1 MSKGNILQGQA
12 SGKLGDTV
20 LMVRNGKQ
28 IARVY
33 TTAGARS
40 GDAASEAARL
50 QRVKFGSA
58 SNQWNCYKYVCTR
71 MYRKGRKTTQSDY
84 NYFVKRN
91 NNLLPYLTKAENAD
105 GVHMLMPGQF
115 SEGNLGRIELVHA
128 YVPTAEGAD
137 PMLRISDTQAHTF
150 ANVGWVSQLST
161 LKDALKVS
169 YPNARKVTFL
179 FSIASDLTLT
189 EEDVNFVS
197 QQVAHYPVIIDL
209 YSEVEAGENSKKV
222 ADYFYP
228 KIGDESVSVIVER
241 QTSGQAF
248 CFGNQV
254 FRLHKTSDVDAGII
268 AKLGVLI
275 FATDDNASDCYTTIL
290 PSSSVDPVKGVYSLW
305 ASYRSQDSLQIAAD
319 SYGYQTG
326 VMRDVVASAGN
337 DLTEAAVNYAQV
349 LRSVDA
355 EAAAAFEASIAS
367 AGGAKAR
374 VVRSLVENQE
384 D

>member
-71 MYRKGRKTTQSDY
+71 MYRKGRKTNQSDY

-91 NNLLPYLTKAENAD
+91 NHLLPYLTKAENAD

-115 SEGNLGRIELVHA
+115 SEGNLGRIELVH
-128 YVPTAEGAD
+128 VFIPTADGTD
-137 PMLRISDTQAHTF
+137 PMLRVADAMAQASGSVTWH
-150 ANVGWVSQLST
+150 ST
-161 LKDALKVS
+161 LSVYKDALKRI

-189 EEDVNFVS
+189 EQDVNFIS
-197 QQVAHYPVIIDL
+197 QQVAHYPVVIDL
-209 YSEVEAGENSKKV
+209 YSEIEPGENEKKINE
-222 ADYFYP
+222 YFYP
-228 KIGDESVSVIVER
+228 KIGDEAVSVIIE
-241 QTSGQAF
+241 QQAA
-248 CFGNQV
+248 GRTILWNKHI
-254 FRLHKTSDVDAGII
+254 FRLAKTSDTDAAVL

-290 PSSSVDPVKGVYSLW
+290 PSTSFDPVNGVYSLW
-305 ASYRSQDSLQIAAD
+305 AAYRSQDSLQVAAD

-337 DLTEAAVNYAQV
+337 DLEEAAASYAKV
-349 LRSVDA
+349 LRSIDA
-355 EAAAAFEASIAS
+355 EAADAYEASIKA

-374 VVRSLVENQE
+374 VIRSAVESQE
-384 D
+384 E

>member
-71 MYRKGRKTTQSDY
+71 MYRKGRTTTQSDY

-91 NNLLPYLTKAENAD
+91 NHLLPYLTKAENAD
-105 GVHMLMPGQF
+105 GVHMLQPGQF
-115 SEGNLGRIELVHA
+115 SEGNLGRIELVH
-128 YVPTAEGAD
+128 VFIPTADGTD
-137 PMLRISDTQAHTF
+137 PMLRVSDAMAQASGSVTW
-150 ANVGWVSQLST
+150 NSNLSVFKDH
-161 LKDALKVS
+161 LKKV

-179 FSIASDLTLT
+179 FSIASDLTIT
-189 EEDVNFVS
+189 DEDVNFIS
-197 QQVAHYPVIIDL
+197 QQITHYPVVIDL
-209 YSEVEAGENSKKV
+209 YSELEQGENNKKINE
-222 ADYFYP
+222 YFFP
-228 KIGDESVSVIVER
+228 KIGDEAVSVIIE
-241 QTSGQAF
+241 QQAAGTTV
-248 CFGNQV
+248 CWNKHI
-254 FRLHKTSDVDAGII
+254 FRLAKTSDTDAQVL

-290 PSSSVDPVKGVYSLW
+290 PSTSVDPINGVYSLW

-326 VMRDVVASAGN
+326 VMRDYVASAGN
-337 DLTEAAVNYAQV
+337 DLEEAAANYAKV

-355 EAAAAFEASIAS
+355 EAAAAFEASIEA

-374 VVRSLVENQE
+374 VIRSVNEHQE
-384 D
+384 S

>member
-58 SNQWNCYKYVCTR
+58 ANQWNCYKYVCTR
-71 MYRKGRKTTQSDY
+71 MFRKGRKTTQSDY

-91 NNLLPYLTKAENAD
+91 NYLLPYLTKAENAD
-105 GVHMLMPGQF
+105 GVHMLQPGQF
-115 SEGNLGRIELVHA
+115 SEGNLGRIELVHSFN
-128 YVPTAEGAD
+128 PNAEQGSI
-137 PMLRISDTQAHTF
+137 MLSLADTQAHASAT
-150 ANVGWVSQLST
+150 VGWQAGLSQL
-161 LKDALKVS
+161 KAALRAT

-189 EEDVNFVS
+189 DEDVNFVS
-197 QQVAHYPVIIDL
+197 QQVAHYPVVIDL
-209 YSEVEAGENSKKV
+209 YSEIEQGENSKKINE
-222 ADYFYP
+222 YFFP
-228 KIGDESVSVIVER
+228 KIGDESVSVIIET
-241 QTSGQAF
+241 QGSSSAF
-248 CFGNQV
+248 CFEKNVFILRRTAESDAQV
-254 FRLHKTSDVDAGII
+254 LSS
-268 AKLGVLI
+268 LGVLI
-275 FATDDNASDCYTTIL
+275 FATDDNASDCYTTVL
-290 PSSSVDPVKGVYSLW
+290 PSAGVNPVAGVYSLW
-305 ASYRSQDSLQIAAD
+305 AAYRSKDSLQIAAD

-326 VMRDVVASAGN
+326 VMRDFVASAGN
-337 DLTEAAVNYAQV
+337 DLEEAAANYAKV

-355 EAAAAFEASIAS
+355 AAADAFEASIEA

-374 VVRSLVENQE
+374 VVRSVVENQE

>member
-91 NNLLPYLTKAENAD
+91 NYLLPYLTKAENAD
-105 GVHMLMPGQF
+105 GVHMLQPGQF
-115 SEGNLGRIELVHA
+115 SEGSLGRIELVHV
-128 YVPTAEGAD
+128 YLPEPSDGK
-137 PMLRISDTQAHTF
+137 PMVYLADTQAGNFT
-150 ANVGWVSQLST
+150 NVGWQGKLSL
-161 LKDALKVS
+161 LKSSLRGA

-179 FSIASDLTLT
+179 FSIATDLTFT
-189 EEDVNFVS
+189 EDDVNFVS
-197 QQVAHYPVIIDL
+197 QQISHYPVVIDL
-209 YSEVEAGENSKKV
+209 YNEIEPGENEVKI

-228 KIGDESVSVIVER
+228 KIGDENISVIIET
-241 QTSGQAF
+241 QAQNKAF
-248 CFGNQV
+248 CYSNCPIRIYKVSDADAQYLS
-254 FRLHKTSDVDAGII
+254 RLGLLV
-268 AKLGVLI
+268 
-275 FATDDNASDCYTTIL
+275 FATNDNVSDCYSTVL
-290 PSSSVDPVKGVYSLW
+290 PESGVDPVNGVYATW
-305 ASYRSQDSLQIAAD
+305 ASYRSKDSLQIAAD

-326 VMRDVVASAGN
+326 VMRDFVASAGN
-337 DLTEAAVNYAQV
+337 DLEEAAANYAKV
-349 LRSVDA
+349 LRSVDVD
-355 EAAAAFEASIAS
+355 AAAAFEASIAS

-374 VVRSLVENQE
+374 VVRSVIENQE
-384 D
+384 S

>member
-91 NNLLPYLTKAENAD
+91 NYLFPYLTKAENAD
-105 GVHMLMPGQF
+105 GVHMLQPGQF
-115 SEGNLGRIELVHA
+115 SEGSLGRIELVHIFRPE
-128 YVPTAEGAD
+128 PTENQA
-137 PMLRISDTQAHTF
+137 MVVLSDTQSGNF
-150 ANVGWVSQLST
+150 SSVNWSNNLSR
-161 LKDALKVS
+161 LKESLRKA
-169 YPNARKVTFL
+169 YPNARKVTYL
-179 FSIASDLTLT
+179 FSVASDLTFT
-189 EEDVNFVS
+189 EDNVNFIS
-197 QQVAHYPVIIDL
+197 QQISHYPVVIDL
-209 YSEVEAGENSKKV
+209 YGEIEPGENEVTV
-222 ADYFYP
+222 ANYFYP
-228 KIGDESVSVIVER
+228 KIGDENISVIIET
-241 QTSGQAF
+241 QGEGKAF
-248 CFGNQV
+248 CYSNAPIRIYKITDGDAQFLS
-254 FRLHKTSDVDAGII
+254 RLGLLV
-268 AKLGVLI
+268 
-275 FATDDNASDCYTTIL
+275 FATNDNVSDCYSTVL
-290 PSSSVDPVKGVYSLW
+290 PESGVDPVNGVYATW
-305 ASYRSQDSLQIAAD
+305 ASYRSKDSLQIAAD

-326 VMRDVVASAGN
+326 VMRDFVASAGN
-337 DLTEAAVNYAQV
+337 DLEEAAANYAKV

-355 EAAAAFEASIAS
+355 AAAAEYVAAIEA

-374 VVRSLVENQE
+374 VVRSVVENQE

>member
-91 NNLLPYLTKAENAD
+91 NLLLPYLTKAENAD
-105 GVHMLMPGQF
+105 GVHMLQPGQF

-128 YVPTAEGAD
+128 FAPTAEGTT
-137 PMLRISDTQAHTF
+137 PMFLISDTQALSF
-150 ANVGWVSQLST
+150 ANIGWQSSLST
-161 LKDALKVS
+161 LKAALRAS

-189 EEDVNFVS
+189 EESVNFVS
-197 QQVAHYPVIIDL
+197 QQVSHYPVVIDL
-209 YSEVEAGENSKKV
+209 YSELVPGENNTKV
-222 ADYFYP
+222 NEYFYP
-228 KIGDESVSVIVER
+228 KIGDESVSVIIER
-241 QTSGQAF
+241 QAVNSSICRGAH
-248 CFGNQV
+248 V
-254 FRLHKTSDVDAGII
+254 FRLNSTAETDAAVL

-290 PSSSVDPVKGVYSLW
+290 PSTSVDPVNGVYSLW
-305 ASYRSQDSLQIAAD
+305 SSYRSKDSLQIAAD
-319 SYGYQTG
+319 SYGYQSG
-326 VMRDVVASAGN
+326 VMRDFVASAGN
-337 DLTEAAVNYAQV
+337 DLTEAAATYAQV

>member
-91 NNLLPYLTKAENAD
+91 NYLLPYLTKAENAD
-105 GVHMLMPGQF
+105 GVHMLQPGQF

-128 YVPTAEGAD
+128 FVPGAD
-137 PMLRISDTQAHTF
+137 GTTAMLRVADTQAHTF
-150 ANVGWVSQLST
+150 ANVSWKSKLT
-161 LKDALKVS
+161 NLKEALKVS

-189 EEDVNFVS
+189 DQDVNFIS

-209 YSEVEAGENSKKV
+209 YSEVEPGENDKKINE
-222 ADYFYP
+222 YFYP
-228 KIGDESVSVIVER
+228 KIGDESISIIIES
-241 QTSGQAF
+241 QPDNSLICYGSH
-248 CFGNQV
+248 V
-254 FRLHKTSDVDAGII
+254 FRLVKTSDTDATAL

-290 PSSSVDPVKGVYSLW
+290 PSSSVDPVSGVYSLW
-305 ASYRSQDSLQIAAD
+305 SSYRSQNSLQIAAD

-337 DLTEAAVNYAQV
+337 DLEEAAATYARV
-349 LRSVDA
+349 LRSVDV
-355 EAAAAFEASIAS
+355 EAADAFEASIAS

-374 VVRSLVENQE
+374 VVRSVVENKE

>member
-58 SNQWNCYKYVCTR
+58 SNQWQCYKYVCTR

-91 NNLLPYLTKAENAD
+91 NYLLPYLTKAENAD
-105 GVHMLMPGQF
+105 GVHMLQPGQF
-115 SEGNLGRIELVHA
+115 SEGNLGRIELVHIFR
-128 YVPTAEGAD
+128 PDAEENDTMVA
-137 PMLRISDTQAHTF
+137 LADTQMGNLK
-150 ANVGWVSQLST
+150 NVGWQSNLS
-161 LKDALKVS
+161 ALKEELRKA
-169 YPNARKVTFL
+169 YPNARKVTYL
-179 FSIASDLTLT
+179 FCVTSDLNFT
-189 EEDVNFVS
+189 EADVNFVS
-197 QQVAHYPVIIDL
+197 QQISHYPVVIDL
-209 YSEVEAGENSKKV
+209 YGEIDPGENNVKI

-228 KIGDESVSVIVER
+228 KIGDENISVIIET
-241 QTSGQAF
+241 QKSNASF
-248 CFGNQV
+248 CHSTYPILIRKVSENDAQFLS
-254 FRLHKTSDVDAGII
+254 RLG
-268 AKLGVLI
+268 LLI
-275 FATDDNASDCYTTIL
+275 FATNDNVSDCYSTVL
-290 PSSSVDPVKGVYSLW
+290 PESGVDPVNGVYATW
-305 ASYRSQDSLQIAAD
+305 AAYRSKDSLQIAAD

-326 VMRDVVASAGN
+326 VMRDFVASAGN
-337 DLTEAAVNYAQV
+337 DLEEAAANYAKV

-355 EAAAAFEASIAS
+355 EAAAAFEASIEA

-374 VVRSLVENQE
+374 VVRSAVENRE

>member
-84 NYFVKRN
+84 NYFVKKN
-91 NNLLPYLTKAENAD
+91 NYLLPYLTKAENAE
-105 GVHMLMPGQF
+105 GVHMLQPGQF
-115 SEGNLGRIELVHA
+115 SEGNLGRIELVH
-128 YVPTAEGAD
+128 VFTPTAESGSTMIRVA
-137 PMLRISDTQAHTF
+137 DTQAHTLV
-150 ANVGWVSQLST
+150 NVGWQSKMSA
-161 LKDALKVS
+161 LKAALKVG

-179 FSIASDLTLT
+179 FSIASDLSLT
-189 EEDVNFVS
+189 DQDIDFVS
-197 QQVAHYPVIIDL
+197 QQVAHYPVIVDL
-209 YSEVEAGENSKKV
+209 YSEVEAGENDKKINE
-222 ADYFYP
+222 YFYP
-228 KIGDESVSVIVER
+228 KIGDESINIIVE
-241 QTSGQAF
+241 QQSANSSF
-248 CFGNQV
+248 CYDTTV
-254 FRLHKTSDVDAGII
+254 FRLARTSDTDATAL

-290 PSSSVDPVKGVYSLW
+290 PSSSVDPVNGVYSLW
-305 ASYRSQDSLQIAAD
+305 AAYRSKDSLQIAAD

-337 DLTEAAVNYAQV
+337 DLTEAAATYARV
-349 LRSVDA
+349 LRSIDA
-355 EAAAAFEASIAS
+355 EAAEAFEASIEA

-374 VVRSLVENQE
+374 VVRSVIENKE
-384 D
+384 E

>member
-91 NNLLPYLTKAENAD
+91 NYLLPYLTKAENAD
-105 GVHMLMPGQF
+105 GVHMLQPGQF
-115 SEGNLGRIELVHA
+115 SEGNLGRIELVHSFN
-128 YVPTAEGAD
+128 PTAEQGSV
-137 PMLRISDTQAHTF
+137 MLQVADTQAHTF
-150 ANVGWVSQLST
+150 SSVGWQAKLSV
-161 LKDALKVS
+161 LKAALRVS

-179 FSIASDLTLT
+179 LSIASDLTLT
-189 EEDVNFVS
+189 DEAVSFIS
-197 QQVAHYPVIIDL
+197 QQVAHYPVVIDL
-209 YSEVEAGENSKKV
+209 FAEIESGENDKKV
-222 ADYFYP
+222 SEYFYP
-228 KIGDESVSVIVER
+228 KIGDESVSVIIET
-241 QTSGQAF
+241 QSTTSAI
-248 CFGNQV
+248 CYGNKV
-254 FRLHKTSDVDAGII
+254 FRLYRTSDSDVQVIG
-268 AKLGVLI
+268 KLGVLV

-290 PSSSVDPVKGVYSLW
+290 PSSSVDPVNGVYSLW

-326 VMRDVVASAGN
+326 VMRDFVASAGN
-337 DLTEAAVNYAQV
+337 DLTEAAVTYAKV
-349 LRSVDA
+349 LRSVDS
-355 EAAAAFEASIAS
+355 EAADAFEASIAS

-374 VVRSLVENQE
+374 VIRSIVESQ
-384 D
+384 DD

>member
-40 GDAASEAARL
+40 GEAASEAARL

-84 NYFVKRN
+84 NYFVRRN
-91 NNLLPYLTKAENAD
+91 NYLLPYLTKAENAD
-105 GVHMLMPGQF
+105 GVHMLQPGQF
-115 SEGNLGRIELVHA
+115 SEGNLGRIELVH
-128 YVPTAEGAD
+128 VFLPTSEGTT
-137 PMLRISDTQAHTF
+137 PMLRVADTQAHAF
-150 ANVGWVSQLST
+150 ANVGWQSKLSA
-161 LKDALKVS
+161 LKAALKVS

-189 EEDVNFVS
+189 EQDVNFMS
-197 QQVAHYPVIIDL
+197 QQIAHYPVIIDL
-209 YSEVEAGENSKKV
+209 YSEIEAGENEKKINE
-222 ADYFYP
+222 YFYP
-228 KIGDESVSVIVER
+228 KIGDESINIIVE
-241 QTSGQAF
+241 QQPANSAI
-248 CFGNQV
+248 CYSSHV
-254 FRLHKTSDVDAGII
+254 FRLAKTSDSDAAAL

-290 PSSSVDPVKGVYSLW
+290 PSTSVDPVNGVYSLW
-305 ASYRSQDSLQIAAD
+305 ASYRSKDSLQIAAD

-337 DLTEAAVNYAQV
+337 DLEEAAANYAQV

-355 EAAAAFEASIAS
+355 EAAAAFEESIEA

-374 VVRSLVENQE
+374 VVRSVAENQE

>member
-91 NNLLPYLTKAENAD
+91 NSLLPYLTKAENAD
-105 GVHMLMPGQF
+105 GVHMLQPGQF

-128 YVPTAEGAD
+128 YRAEPSEGQA
-137 PMLRISDTQAHTF
+137 MLFLADTQAGNMEYVT
-150 ANVGWVSQLST
+150 WQSKLSM
-161 LKDALKVS
+161 LKASLRKA
-169 YPNARKVTFL
+169 YPNARKITYL
-179 FSIASDLTLT
+179 FSVTSDLTFS
-189 EEDVNFVS
+189 EDNVNFIS
-197 QQVAHYPVIIDL
+197 QQIAHYPVVVDLFDEIDP
-209 YSEVEAGENSKKV
+209 GENEVKV
-222 ADYFYP
+222 ANYFYP
-228 KIGDESVSVIVER
+228 KIGDENVSVIIES
-241 QTSGQAF
+241 QKQNDAI
-248 CFGNQV
+248 CFTNHPI
-254 FRLHKTSDVDAGII
+254 LIYKTSDNDGQFLSR
-268 AKLGVLI
+268 LGLLV
-275 FATDDNASDCYTTIL
+275 FATNDNVSDCYSTVL
-290 PSSSVDPVKGVYSLW
+290 PESGVDPVNGVYATW
-305 ASYRSQDSLQIAAD
+305 ASYRSKDSLQIAAD

-326 VMRDVVASAGN
+326 VMRDFVASAGN
-337 DLTEAAVNYAQV
+337 DLEEAAANYAKV

-355 EAAAAFEASIAS
+355 AAAAEYVASIEA

-374 VVRSLVENQE
+374 VIRSAVENQE
-384 D
+384 S

>member
-91 NNLLPYLTKAENAD
+91 NYLLPYLTKAENAD
-105 GVHMLMPGQF
+105 GVHMLQPGQF
-115 SEGNLGRIELVHA
+115 SEGNLGRIELVYA
-128 YVPTAEGAD
+128 YDPAAEGTTPIVRLA
-137 PMLRISDTQAHTF
+137 DTQAHTLAF
-150 ANVGWVSQLST
+150 VGWSAKLSA
-161 LKDALKVS
+161 LKDALKLG

-189 EEDVNFVS
+189 DEDVNFIS
-197 QQVAHYPVIIDL
+197 QQVAHYPVVVDL
-209 YSEVEAGENSKKV
+209 YSEIDPGENDKRINE
-222 ADYFYP
+222 YFYP
-228 KIGDESVSVIVER
+228 KVGDRSVSVIIEN
-241 QTSGQAF
+241 QGADATF
-248 CFGNQV
+248 CGNMSV
-254 FRLHKTSDVDAGII
+254 FRLVKTSDSDAAVL

-290 PSSSVDPVKGVYSLW
+290 PSTAVDPVNGVYSLW
-305 ASYRSQDSLQIAAD
+305 ASYRSKNSLQIAAD

-337 DLTEAAVNYAQV
+337 DLEEAAASYAKV

-355 EAAAAFEASIAS
+355 DAAAAFEKSVDA

-374 VVRSLVENQE
+374 VIRSVVENQE

>member
-58 SNQWNCYKYVCTR
+58 SNQWTCYKYVCTR

-91 NNLLPYLTKAENAD
+91 NLLLPYLTKAENAD
-105 GVHMLMPGQF
+105 GVHMLQPGQF

-128 YVPTAEGAD
+128 YVPTAEGVS
-137 PMLRISDTQAHTF
+137 PMLLISDTQALNL
-150 ANVGWVSQLST
+150 ANIGWQSSLST

-169 YPNARKVTFL
+169 YPNARKITFL

-189 EEDVNFVS
+189 EQDVNFVS
-197 QQVAHYPVIIDL
+197 QQITHYPVVIDL
-209 YSEVEAGENSKKV
+209 YSEIEPGENNNKV
-222 ADYFYP
+222 YAYFYP
-228 KIGDESVSVIVER
+228 KIGDESVSVIIER
-241 QTSGQAF
+241 QEANSSICRGSQI
-248 CFGNQV
+248 
-254 FRLHKTSDVDAGII
+254 FRLNKTADADVAVL

-290 PSSSVDPVKGVYSLW
+290 PSTSVDPINGVYSTW
-305 ASYRSQDSLQIAAD
+305 ASYRSKDSLQIAAD

-326 VMRDVVASAGN
+326 VMRDFVASAGN
-337 DLTEAAVNYAQV
+337 DLTEAAATYAQV

-355 EAAAAFEASIAS
+355 EAAAAFEKSIEA

>member
-91 NNLLPYLTKAENAD
+91 NYLLPYLTKAENAD
-105 GVHMLMPGQF
+105 GVHMLQPGQF
-115 SEGNLGRIELVHA
+115 SEGNLGRIELVHI
-128 YVPTAEGAD
+128 YRPEPAENAF
-137 PMLRISDTQAHTF
+137 MLALVDSQAGNFGSIGWQTTMLKLKE
-150 ANVGWVSQLST
+150 ALRNV
-161 LKDALKVS
+161 
-169 YPNARKVTFL
+169 YPNARKVTYL
-179 FSIASDLTLT
+179 FSVTSDLTFT
-189 EEDVNFVS
+189 EADVNFVS
-197 QQVAHYPVIIDL
+197 QQITHYPVVVDL
-209 YSEVEAGENSKKV
+209 YNEIEPGENNVKIT
-222 ADYFYP
+222 DYFYP
-228 KIGDESVSVIVER
+228 KIGDENISVIIET
-241 QTSGQAF
+241 QKSNSTF
-248 CFGNQV
+248 CYSNYPIMIFKVSDADAQYLS
-254 FRLHKTSDVDAGII
+254 RLGLLV
-268 AKLGVLI
+268 
-275 FATDDNASDCYTTIL
+275 FATNDNVSDCYSTVL
-290 PSSSVDPVKGVYSLW
+290 PESGVDPVNGVYSTW
-305 ASYRSQDSLQIAAD
+305 AAYRSKNSLQIAAD

-326 VMRDVVASAGN
+326 VMRDFVASAGN
-337 DLTEAAVNYAQV
+337 DLEEAAANYAKV

-355 EAAAAFEASIAS
+355 AAAAEYVASIEA

-374 VVRSLVENQE
+374 VVRSVVENQE
-384 D
+384 G

>member
-91 NNLLPYLTKAENAD
+91 NYLFPYLTKAENAD
-105 GVHMLMPGQF
+105 GVNMLQPGQF

-128 YVPTAEGAD
+128 FVPTAEGAT
-137 PMLRISDTQAHTF
+137 PMLRIADTQAHTF
-150 ANVGWVSQLST
+150 ANVSWESKLS
-161 LKDALKVS
+161 ALKEALKTG

-189 EEDVNFVS
+189 EADVNFVS
-197 QQVAHYPVIIDL
+197 QQVAHYPVVVDL
-209 YSEVEAGENSKKV
+209 FQELEPGENKKKLNE
-222 ADYFYP
+222 YFYP
-228 KIGDESVSVIVER
+228 KIGDESVSVIVEQ
-241 QTSGQAF
+241 QTSSSAF

-254 FRLHKTSDVDAGII
+254 FRLNKTSDTDAQVL

-290 PSSSVDPVKGVYSLW
+290 PSTSVDPVNGVYSLW

-326 VMRDVVASAGN
+326 VMRDFVASAGN
-337 DLTEAAVNYAQV
+337 DLTEAAATYAQV

-355 EAAAAFEASIAS
+355 EAAAAFEKSIEA

-374 VVRSLVENQE
+374 VIRSTVESKE

>member
-91 NNLLPYLTKAENAD
+91 NHLLPYLTKAENAD
-105 GVHMLMPGQF
+105 GVHMLQPGQF
-115 SEGNLGRIELVHA
+115 SEGNLGRIELVQ
-128 YVPTAEGAD
+128 VFIPTAEGTST
-137 PMLRISDTQAHTF
+137 MFHITDTQVHTSR
-150 ANVGWVSQLST
+150 NVGWQSKLS
-161 LKDALKVS
+161 ALKAALKEC
-169 YPNARKVTFL
+169 YPNARKITFL

-189 EEDVNFVS
+189 EQDINFVS
-197 QQVAHYPVIIDL
+197 QQIAHYPVVIDL
-209 YSEVEAGENSKKV
+209 YSEIERGENDKKINE
-222 ADYFYP
+222 YFYP
-228 KIGDESVSVIVER
+228 KIGDQSVSIIVER
-241 QTSGQAF
+241 QSADTGVVYNS
-248 CFGNQV
+248 QV
-254 FRLHKTSDVDAGII
+254 FRLARTSDTDAAVL

-290 PSSSVDPVKGVYSLW
+290 PSSSVDPVNGVYSLW

-326 VMRDVVASAGN
+326 VMRDFVASAGN
-337 DLTEAAVNYAQV
+337 DLTEAAATYAQV
-349 LRSVDA
+349 LRSVDV
-355 EAAAAFEASIAS
+355 EAAEAFEASIAS

>member
-91 NNLLPYLTKAENAD
+91 NYLLPYLTKAENAD

-115 SEGNLGRIELVHA
+115 SEGNLGRIELVH
-128 YVPTAEGAD
+128 VLTPTAEGTNPMFRIAD
-137 PMLRISDTQAHTF
+137 TLAQSF
-150 ANVGWVSQLST
+150 GNVTWASKLSV
-161 LKDALKVS
+161 LKGALKLN

-189 EEDVNFVS
+189 EQDVNFIS
-197 QQVAHYPVIIDL
+197 QQITHYPVVIDL
-209 YSEVEAGENSKKV
+209 YSEIEPGENDKKITE
-222 ADYFYP
+222 YFYP
-228 KIGDESVSVIVER
+228 KIGDESVSIIIE
-241 QTSGQAF
+241 QQGAGSSI
-248 CFGNQV
+248 CWHKHV
-254 FRLHKTSDVDAGII
+254 FRLAKTSDTDAQVL

-290 PSSSVDPVKGVYSLW
+290 PSTGVDPINGVYSLW
-305 ASYRSQDSLQIAAD
+305 ASYRTQDSLQIAAD

-337 DLTEAAVNYAQV
+337 DLEEAAASYAKV

-355 EAAAAFEASIAS
+355 EAADAFEASIAS

-374 VVRSLVENQE
+374 VVRQIVENQE

>member
-91 NNLLPYLTKAENAD
+91 NYLLPYLTKAENAD
-105 GVHMLMPGQF
+105 GVHMLQPGQF
-115 SEGNLGRIELVHA
+115 SEGNLGRIELVHSFI
-128 YVPTAEGAD
+128 PDAEQGGV
-137 PMLRISDTQAHTF
+137 MLSLADTQAHTF
-150 ANVGWVSQLST
+150 ATVSWQAPLSS
-161 LKDALKVS
+161 LKNALRVS
-169 YPNARKVTFL
+169 YPNARKLTFL

-189 EEDVNFVS
+189 DEDVNFVS
-197 QQVAHYPVIIDL
+197 QQVAHYPVVIDL
-209 YSEVEAGENSKKV
+209 YSELEQGENSKNV
-222 ADYFYP
+222 NDYFYP
-228 KIGDESVSVIVER
+228 KIGDESVSVIIET
-241 QTSGQAF
+241 QPGSSLF
-248 CFGNQV
+248 CIGNKV
-254 FRLHKTSDVDAGII
+254 FRLSRTSEPDAQVLS
-268 AKLGVLI
+268 KLGVLV

-290 PSSSVDPVKGVYSLW
+290 PSTSVDPVNGVYSLW
-305 ASYRSQDSLQIAAD
+305 ASYRSQESLQIAAD

-337 DLTEAAVNYAQV
+337 DLTEAAAAYAKV
-349 LRSVDA
+349 LRAVDA
-355 EAAAAFEASIAS
+355 EAAAAFEKSIEA

-384 D
+384 S

>member
-1 MSKGNILQGQA
+1 MSKGNIIQGQA

-20 LMVRNGKQ
+20 LMVRNGRQ

-91 NNLLPYLTKAENAD
+91 NYLLPYLTKAENAD
-105 GVHMLMPGQF
+105 GVHMLQPGQF

-128 YVPTAEGAD
+128 FTPTAEGTT
-137 PMLRISDTQAHTF
+137 PMLQISDTQALKF
-150 ANVGWVSQLST
+150 ANIGWQGSLST
-161 LKDALKVS
+161 LKTALRAS

-189 EEDVNFVS
+189 EESVNFVS
-197 QQVAHYPVIIDL
+197 QQVSHYPVVIDL
-209 YSEVEAGENSKKV
+209 YSELVPGENNTKV
-222 ADYFYP
+222 NEYFYP
-228 KIGDESVSVIVER
+228 KIGDESVSVIIER
-241 QTSGQAF
+241 QAVNNSICRDA
-248 CFGNQV
+248 QV
-254 FRLHKTSDVDAGII
+254 FRLNKTAETDAAVL

-290 PSSSVDPVKGVYSLW
+290 PSTSVDPVNGVYSLW

-326 VMRDVVASAGN
+326 VMRDFVASAGN
-337 DLTEAAVNYAQV
+337 DLTEAAAAYAQV

-355 EAAAAFEASIAS
+355 EAAAAFEASIEA
-367 AGGAKAR
+367 AGGAKSR
-374 VVRSLVENQE
+374 IIRSTVENKE

>member
-128 YVPTAEGAD
+128 YVPTAQGSD

-150 ANVGWVSQLST
+150 ANVGWVSQMSI
-161 LKDALKVS
+161 LKNALKVS

-209 YSEVEAGENSKKV
+209 YSEIVPGENSKKV
-222 ADYFYP
+222 SEFFYP

-248 CFGNQV
+248 CFGSRV
-254 FRLHKTSDVDAGII
+254 FGLHKTSDADVQVL
-268 AKLGVLI
+268 AKLGVLV

-290 PSSSVDPVKGVYSLW
+290 PSSSVDPVNGVYSLW
-305 ASYRSQDSLQIAAD
+305 ASYRSKDSLQIAAD

-326 VMRDVVASAGN
+326 VMRDFVASAGN

-355 EAAAAFEASIAS
+355 EAAAAFEASIEA

-374 VVRSLVENQE
+374 VIRSIVEDQE

>member
-91 NNLLPYLTKAENAD
+91 NYLLPYLTKAENAD
-105 GVHMLMPGQF
+105 GVHMLQPGQF

-128 YVPTAEGAD
+128 FVPTAEGTT

-150 ANVGWVSQLST
+150 ANIGWQGKLST
-161 LKDALKVS
+161 LKAALKTS

-189 EEDVNFVS
+189 EADVNFVS
-197 QQVAHYPVIIDL
+197 QQVAHYPVVVDL
-209 YSEVEAGENSKKV
+209 FSELEPGENDKKINE
-222 ADYFYP
+222 YFYP
-228 KIGDESVSVIVER
+228 KIGDESVSIIVE
-241 QTSGQAF
+241 QQAAGSAF
-248 CFGNQV
+248 CFGSQA
-254 FRLHKTSDVDAGII
+254 FRLNKTSDTDAQVL

-290 PSSSVDPVKGVYSLW
+290 PSTSVDPVNGVYSLW

-326 VMRDVVASAGN
+326 VMRDFVAAAGN
-337 DLTEAAVNYAQV
+337 DLTEAAATYAQV

-355 EAAAAFEASIAS
+355 EAAAAFEKSIEA

-374 VVRSLVENQE
+374 VVRSVVKEQE

>member
-20 LMVRNGKQ
+20 LMVRSGRQ

-91 NNLLPYLTKAENAD
+91 NHLLPYLTKEENAD
-105 GVHMLMPGQF
+105 GVHMLQPGQF

-128 YVPTAEGAD
+128 FVPTADASIA
-137 PMLRISDTQAHTF
+137 MFRITDTQARSF
-150 ANVGWVSQLST
+150 GNVGWQSRLSG
-161 LKDALKVS
+161 LKAALKAG

-189 EEDVNFVS
+189 EQDVNFIS
-197 QQVAHYPVIIDL
+197 QQVAHYPVVIDL
-209 YSEVEAGENSKKV
+209 FAEIEQGENNKKINE
-222 ADYFYP
+222 YFYP

-241 QTSGQAF
+241 QTDSNAF
-248 CFGNQV
+248 CYSSQI
-254 FRLHKTSDVDAGII
+254 FRLTKTSDTDAQVL

-290 PSSSVDPVKGVYSLW
+290 PSSSVDPVNGVYSLW

-326 VMRDVVASAGN
+326 VMRDYVASAGN
-337 DLTEAAVNYAQV
+337 DLTEAAAQYAQV
-349 LRSVDA
+349 LRSVDV
-355 EAAAAFEASIAS
+355 EAADAFEASIAS

-374 VVRSLVENQE
+374 VIRSIVESQ
-384 D
+384 DD